1 MVAWLFRHY
10 RAVIAFLSLAL
21 TGIIAPGVIFMFN
34 FFIDSRASQANVLV
48 HDAKIIK
55 IEEAVYRTD
64 EKFLAIKKSL
74 ERIEDREYQELKQAR
89 QQRLLNK

>member
-1 MVAWLFRHY
+1 MVWIVRHY
-10 RAVIAFLSLAL
+10 RAVIAFVSIAL

-34 FFIDSRASQANVLV
+34 FFIDSKSSQANVLI
-48 HDAKIIK
+48 HDTKLIK

-74 ERIEDREYQELKQAR
+74 DRIEDREYQELRQAR

>member
-34 FFIDSRASQANVLV
+34 FFIDSRTSQANVLV